1 MDKREI
7 ARLRLRSQRLAH
19 TGLDSIDGVIDWL
32 VCSQSQDYGPG
43 KWSIGQR
50 ALGLTDAGLD
60 AALDEGRILRTH
72 ILRPTWHFVAPADIR
87 WIQALTA
94 PRVLVQNRHYMT
106 QLELTDELLRQ
117 TATILEKALDGHPLT
132 RQQLQQALADA
143 GVVAEGTRLAYILM
157 QAELECVI
165 TSGGLAGKQQ
175 TYALLDDVAPVA
187 SGGRSGPTTG
197 DESLAELTRRYFT
210 SHGPASV
217 ADFRWWSSLTVADV
231 RRGLEMVGTDLEK
244 RTIDGVDYWAS
255 TFELPPGPG
264 QPRAHFIQGLDEY
277 FVGYQKTRSA
287 ADVGGFGP
295 RGYDRGFYHTFVLDG
310 QVAAAVR
317 RIVEKDGITF
327 EMRHAWPFSSDDVAE
342 AEAAAARYAAF
353 LGSNVSIKTSD
364 T

>member
-1 MDKREI
+1 LEKRDL
-7 ARLRLRSQRLAH
+7 ARLRLRSQRLSN
-19 TGLDSIDGVIDWL
+19 TQIDSIAGVIDWL

-50 ALGLTDAGLD
+50 ALGLSDKWLD
-60 AALDEGRILRTH
+60 KAVADGRILRTH
-72 ILRPTWHFVAPADIR
+72 ILRPTWHFVAPTDIR
-87 WIQALTA
+87 WIQALTG

-106 QLELTDELLRQ
+106 QLELTDTLLQQ
-117 TATILEKALDGHPLT
+117 TAEILQNALAGRRLT
-132 RQQLQQALADA
+132 RPQVQKALADA

-165 TSGGLAGKQQ
+165 VSGGLAGKQQ
-175 TYALLDDVAPVA
+175 TYALLDEIVPPAPTKD
-187 SGGRSGPTTG
+187 P
-197 DESLAELTRRYFT
+197 DEALAELTLRYFT

-231 RRGLEMVGTDLEK
+231 KRGLEMAGRDLEK
-244 RTIDGVDYWAS
+244 HTVDGLDYWAS
-255 TFELPPGPG
+255 TFDLPVGPPE
-264 QPRAHFIQGLDEY
+264 PRAHFIQGLDEY

-317 RIVEKDGITF
+317 RIVEKDGVTF
-327 EMRHAWPFSSDDVAE
+327 EMRQAWPFSADDIAE
-342 AEAAAARYAAF
+342 AEGAASRYATF
-353 LGSNVSIKTSD
+353 LDSD
-364 T
+364 VRVKMVA